1 MAGASGASRHDPG
14 RPVLI
19 KGTPTT
25 EAGSSSQHLSFTAP
39 AGIKILG
46 YGDSLTAGWHDDG
59 VNLTPYAP
67 KLEEALG
74 ERLGNGTDVLV
85 KHKGL
90 SGWTAKSMLDAK
102 DEEGIGL
109 RAIIQRAN
117 GGGQALTAVV
127 IIAGTNDLANFFTP
141 DEIAENVLGLHAI
154 AHQQGVKTISVDVP
168 ENAAA
173 MQNKEYAALR
183 AEVNAKLLQSSLQDT
198 ERIHIPCPIKFAYD
212 NEKGGE
218 LWEQDGLHMSGPGY
232 EALGEGLA
240 PMVEGALKG
249 WGIL

>member
-85 KHKGL
+85 KHKG
-90 SGWTAKSMLDAK
+90 
-102 DEEGIGL
+102 
-109 RAIIQRAN
+109 
-117 GGGQALTAVV
+117 
-127 IIAGTNDLANFFTP
+127 
-141 DEIAENVLGLHAI
+141 
-154 AHQQGVKTISVDVP
+154 
-168 ENAAA
+168 
-173 MQNKEYAALR
+173 
-183 AEVNAKLLQSSLQDT
+183 
-198 ERIHIPCPIKFAYD
+198 
-212 NEKGGE
+212 
-218 LWEQDGLHMSGPGY
+218 
-232 EALGEGLA
+232 
-240 PMVEGALKG
+240 
-249 WGIL
+249 